1 MTETLY
7 FADLAHNGTI
17 RNIDTFPLGSGF
29 VAGYTKQQFGNE
41 VDCELFKFP
50 QELNDAL
57 KSKMPRVVAFANYCW
72 NLNITMEFANYIKK
86 VSPQTI
92 TIMGGPNIPSVRHER
107 MSFLTKYSSIDFYI
121 KWDGEHAFA
130 NLYEQLMK
138 FDFDVEK
145 LKKEQL
151 GLFNCLYLAEEE
163 FIEGEDLRIQDLMSI
178 PSPYLMGFLDKFF
191 EQGLRP
197 VIETTR
203 GCPYKCTYC
212 NDAVVVRDK
221 VYRKTIG
228 YIQEELEYIAS
239 HIIHPTDL
247 LLADLNFGMYKEDL
261 ETAKIIRGIIDKYNW
276 PKTIDGALGKSHP
289 ERVWEAIRTVNGR
302 DKTVWKMQASYQS
315 TDPDILAAIK
325 RRNLPVEKISEM
337 TGQMSFENDNAGF
350 FTEFIL
356 GLPLDSKKKHFK
368 SLSDAVD
375 NMAVDSLD
383 VHQLNLAMGAPMA
396 DPEQRERWGFNSR
409 YRVFIGRIGKYFIG
423 EEEKAVAESDEV
435 VVGNKSMSFDDWIEC
450 RVVHLFVKVYLDR
463 GYFNEVFQ
471 VIKHLGLGKF
481 DLLLHLCQRF
491 LRKYENLE
499 GLVELF
505 IRKVKEP
512 LFDTMEEFMEFTTK
526 PETVDKF
533 AAGIL
538 GGNELTIHRAKA
550 YLECN
555 DDLHQTLQDATLSY
569 LKQNDL
575 KDDITFE
582 YVRQA
587 IQFSKLRK
595 FSFEDYE
602 TNLEEPFNFDFTEAI
617 ERNFSVTPEEI
628 YLGKNRK
635 RYMFFYEESAKEEI
649 KYAVALWLGLRSK
662 MQELEKVDG
671 QSEWATEKAQRDY
684 NLGKFFHQ
692 VNMKVLRRSV
702 REVSW
707 YLAPNY

>member
-17 RNIDTFPLGSGF
+17 RSIDTFPLGIGF
-29 VAGYTKQQFGNE
+29 VAGYAKQQFGNE

-57 KSKMPRVVAFANYCW
+57 KSKMPRVIAFANFCW
-72 NLNITMEFANYIKK
+72 NLNLTMEFANYIKN
-86 VSPQTI
+86 VSPRTI
-92 TIMGGPNIPSVRHER
+92 TIMGGPNIPLGRHER

-138 FDFDVEK
+138 FDFDIEK
-145 LKKEQL
+145 LKKERL
-151 GLFNCLYLAEEE
+151 SLFNCLYIEEE
-163 FIEGEDLRIQDLMSI
+163 FIEGENQRIQDLMSI
-178 PSPYLMGFLDKFF
+178 PSPYLMGLLDKFF

-197 VIETTR
+197 VVETTR

-212 NDAVVVRDK
+212 NDAPVIRDK
-221 VYRKTIG
+221 VYRKTVD
-228 YIQEELEYIAS
+228 YIQEEFEYIAS
-239 HIIHPTDL
+239 HVIHPTDM

-276 PKTIDGALGKSHP
+276 PKTLDGALGKSHP
-289 ERVWEAIRTVNGR
+289 ERVWEAIRTVNGK
-302 DKTVWKMQASYQS
+302 DKTVWKMQASYQI
-315 TDPDILAAIK
+315 TDPDILVAIE

-350 FTEFIL
+350 FIEFIL

-368 SLSDAVD
+368 SLYDAIDV
-375 NMAVDSLD
+375 MAVDSLD

-396 DPEQRERWGFNSR
+396 EPEQRERWGFNSR
-409 YRVFIGRIGKYFIG
+409 YRVFIGRIGKYIIG
-423 EEEKAVAESDEV
+423 EEEKAIAESDEV
-435 VVGNKSMSFDDWIEC
+435 VVGNKSMSFDDWVEC

-471 VIKHLGLGKF
+471 VIKHLGLAKF
-481 DLLLHLCQRF
+481 DLLLHLCQKF

-533 AAGIL
+533 AAGVL

-555 DDLHQTLQDATLSY
+555 DDLHRTLEDATLSY
-569 LKQNDL
+569 LEGNNLMNKR
-575 KDDITFE
+575 TAE

-587 IQFSKLRK
+587 IQFSKRRK
-595 FSFEDYE
+595 FSFENYE
-602 TNLEEPFNFDFTEAI
+602 TDLEGAFNFDFTKAI

-635 RYMFFYEESAKEEI
+635 KYVFFYEESAKDEI
-649 KYAVALWLGLRSK
+649 KYAVNQWLGVGKK
-662 MQELEKVDG
+662 MQESEKAAT
-671 QSEWATEKAQRDY
+671 SEATENAQRDY

-702 REVSW
+702 REV
-707 YLAPNY
+707 N

>member
-29 VAGYTKQQFGNE
+29 VAGYAKQQFGNE
-41 VDCELFKFP
+41 VDCKLFKFP

-72 NLNITMEFANYIKK
+72 NLNLTMGFAAYIKR
-86 VSPQTI
+86 VSPQTV
-92 TIMGGPNIPSVRHER
+92 TIMGGPNIPSVQQER
-107 MSFLTKYSSIDFYI
+107 MRFLTKYSSVDFYI

-138 FDFDVEK
+138 FDFDIEK
-145 LKKEQL
+145 LKSERL
-151 GLFNCLYLAEEE
+151 GLFNCLYIAEGEL
-163 FIEGEDLRIQDLMSI
+163 IEGENQRIQDLMSI
-178 PSPYLMGFLDKFF
+178 PSPYLMGLLDKFF

-197 VIETTR
+197 VVETTR

-212 NDAVVVRDK
+212 NDAPVIRDK
-221 VYRKTIG
+221 VYRKTVD
-228 YIQEELEYIAS
+228 YIQKEFEYVAS
-239 HIIHPTDL
+239 HIIHPTDML
-247 LLADLNFGMYKEDL
+247 IADLNFGMYKEDL
-261 ETAKIIRGIIDKYNW
+261 ETAKIIRGIIDKYDW
-276 PKTIDGALGKSHP
+276 PKTLDGALGKSHP
-289 ERVWEAIRTVNGR
+289 ERVWEAIRTVNGK

-315 TDPDILAAIK
+315 TDPDILAAIERK
-325 RRNLPVEKISEM
+325 NLPVEKISEM

-368 SLSDAVD
+368 SLSDAID

-409 YRVFIGRIGKYFIG
+409 YRVFIGRIGKYIIG
-423 EEEKAVAESDEV
+423 EEEEAIAESDEV
-435 VVGNKSMSFDDWIEC
+435 VVGNKSMSFDDWVEC

-471 VIKHLGLGKF
+471 VIKHLGLKKF
-481 DLLLHLCQRF
+481 DLLLHLCQKF
-491 LRKYENLE
+491 LRKYEKLE

-505 IRKVKEP
+505 VRKVKEP

-526 PETVDKF
+526 PETVDKY
-533 AAGIL
+533 AAGVL

-555 DDLHQTLQDATLSY
+555 NELHQILEDATLSY
-569 LKQNDL
+569 LEINNLMNEKNA
-575 KDDITFE
+575 E

-587 IQFSKLRK
+587 TQFSKLRK
-595 FSFEDYE
+595 FSFENYE
-602 TNLEEPFNFDFTEAI
+602 TELEDAFNFDFMKAI
-617 ERNFSVTPEEI
+617 ETNFSVTPEEI
-628 YLGKNRK
+628 YLGNDRK
-635 RYMFFYEESAKEEI
+635 KYLFSYEDSAKSEI
-649 KYAVALWLGLRSK
+649 KYAVNQWLGVGK
-662 MQELEKVDG
+662 KIQESGKAASA
-671 QSEWATEKAQRDY
+671 SEGAIEKAQRDY

-702 REVSW
+702 REVS
-707 YLAPNY
+707 